1 MVWLIRLQFIILLFL
16 AFSKIINADDLS
28 SEEKMLF
35 NFVDLDN
42 DNKLSSLEIDQSI
55 NLIFQ
60 IIDINRD
67 GFISNNEII
76 ELRKIINSLKWVFGE
91 GLLGVQ
97 QVLP

>member
-1 MVWLIRLQFIILLFL
+1 MVWLIRLQFIILFFL
-16 AFSKIINADDLS
+16 VFSKITNADDLS

-76 ELRKIINSLKWVFGE
+76 ELRKIINSLK
-91 GLLGVQ
+91 
-97 QVLP
+97 

>member
-16 AFSKIINADDLS
+16 AFSKITNADVLS

-60 IIDINRD
+60 LVDINKD
-67 GFISNNEII
+67 GFISKTEII
-76 ELRKIINSLKWVFGE
+76 ELKNIINSLK
-91 GLLGVQ
+91 
-97 QVLP
+97 